1 MAKKQFKA
9 ESKRLLDLMI
19 NSIYTHKE
27 IFLREVVSNASDA
40 IDKLCYL
47 ALTDE
52 NVGLSRDDF
61 RIRITVDKDART
73 ITVSDN
79 GIGMNKAEM
88 ESNLGVIARS
98 GSLQFKNDIPEDKK
112 AEAPDLD
119 IIGQF
124 GVGFYSAFMVSD
136 KVTVLSHR
144 YGEETGA
151 KWESSGVDGYTVED
165 YEKDDIGT
173 DVIMHIKP
181 DSEEEHYSEYLD
193 SWRLKE
199 LVKKYSDYVRW
210 PIRMDVEHYEQ
221 QETGETDEDGK
232 PKTKYVAVSSEE
244 TVNSMVP
251 IWQRSKSD
259 VTDDDCIQF
268 YKDHFHDQEDPLAVI
283 RVDAEGTVSFKAML
297 FVPGKAPYDLYTRDY
312 QPGLQLYSSGVMI
325 MEKCA
330 DLLPDCFRFVRG
342 VVDSPDLSLN
352 ISREMLQHDRQLKI
366 IANNLEKRIKTKLK
380 TMLDEDRDSYAK
392 FWEQFAPLIKYGVVS
407 DYGMHKDLL
416 KDLLVYRSSGSDG
429 LVSFDEYIKEMP
441 EKQEKIYYATA
452 ESVSRAE
459 SLPQAEQVKDAGYAV
474 LYMTDEADTFVVS
487 VLGDYDGKEF
497 CNITSDDLGLE
508 SEDEKADTEKK
519 AEENKDLLDFIK
531 DTLSGEVE
539 DVRLSHKLRSYPVCL
554 TTEGD
559 ITLEAEKY
567 LKSLPGD
574 QFRDLKAKKILEL
587 NGNHRAFGALQKA
600 FETDRE
606 KAGAM
611 AKILLA
617 QAKLI
622 ADIPLDDPRE
632 YTDLVCNLF

>member
-9 ESKRLLDLMI
+9 ESKRLLELMI

-27 IFLREVVSNASDA
+27 IFLREIISNASDA

-52 NVGLSRDDF
+52 NVGMSRDDF
-61 RIRITVDKDART
+61 RIRITLDKDART

-98 GSLQFKNDIPEDKK
+98 GSFQFKNEMPETQGED
-112 AEAPDLD
+112 APDID

-136 KVTVLSHR
+136 KVTVLSRR

-151 KWESSGVDGYTVED
+151 KWESSGVDGYTV
-165 YEKDDIGT
+165 DDFDKETMGT
-173 DVIMHIKP
+173 DVIMHIKE
-181 DSEEEHYSEYLD
+181 DTEDEHYSEYLD

-232 PKTKYVAVSSEE
+232 PKTKYVSVTSEE
-244 TVNSMVP
+244 TVNSMIP

-259 VTDDDCIQF
+259 VTDEDCIQF

-325 MEKCA
+325 MERCS
-330 DLLPDCFRFVRG
+330 DLLPDYFRFVRG

-352 ISREMLQHDRQLKI
+352 ISREMLQHDRQLKV
-366 IANNLEKRIKTKLK
+366 IASNLEKRIKTKLSSL
-380 TMLDEDRDSYAK
+380 MSDDREAYAD
-392 FWEQFAPLIKYGVVS
+392 FWEQFGPLIKYGIVS
-407 DYGMHKDLL
+407 DYGMHKDTLQ
-416 KDLLVYRSSGSDG
+416 DLLVYRCSGKDG
-429 LVSFDEYIKEMP
+429 LVSLDEYVKDMP
-441 EKQEKIYYATA
+441 EGQTKIYYAAA
-452 ESVSRAE
+452 ESVARAE
-459 SLPQAEQVKDAGYAV
+459 SLPQAEQVRDAGYSL

-487 VLGDYDGKEF
+487 VLGKYDDKEF
-497 CNITSDDLGLE
+497 CNISSDDLGLE
-508 SEDEKADTEKK
+508 SEEEKADTEKK
-519 AEENKDLLDFIK
+519 TEENRELLDFVK
-531 DTLSGEVE
+531 ETLAGQVE
-539 DVRLSHKLRSYPVCL
+539 DVRLSHKLRSYPVCI
-554 TTEGD
+554 TTDGD
-559 ITLEAEKY
+559 ITLEAERY
-567 LKSLPGD
+567 LKSLPGN
-574 QFRDLKAKKILEL
+574 QFQDVKARKVLEI
-587 NGNHRAFGALQKA
+587 NGSHSAFSALQKA
-600 FETDRE
+600 FSEDKE
-606 KAGAM
+606 KAGKLAR
-611 AKILLA
+611 ILLA

-632 YTDLVCNLF
+632 YTDLVCSLF

>member
-61 RIRITVDKDART
+61 RIRIRVDKDART
-73 ITVSDN
+73 VTVSDN

-98 GSLQFKNDIPEDKK
+98 GSLQFKNDLTEDKK
-112 AEAPDLD
+112 NEAPDLD

-151 KWESSGVDGYTVED
+151 KWESSGVDGYTIDD
-165 YEKDDIGT
+165 YEKADIGT

-181 DSEEEHYSEYLD
+181 DTEDEHYSEYLD
-193 SWRLKE
+193 GWRLRE
-199 LVKKYSDYVRW
+199 LIKKYSDYVRW

-221 QETGETDEDGK
+221 QETGEVDEDGK
-232 PKTKYVAVSSEE
+232 PKTKYVPVSSEE
-244 TVNSMVP
+244 TVNSMIP

-259 VTDDDCIQF
+259 VTDEDCIQF

-283 RVDAEGTVSFKAML
+283 RIDAEGTVSFKAML

-366 IANNLEKRIKTKLK
+366 IAGNLEKRIKSKLRS
-380 TMLDEDRDSYAK
+380 MLDDDRDSYAK
-392 FWEQFAPLIKYGVVS
+392 FWDQFAPLIKYGIVS

-416 KDLLVYRSSGSDG
+416 KDLLVYRCSGKDG
-429 LVSFDEYIKEMP
+429 LVSLDEYVKDMP
-441 EKQEKIYYATA
+441 EKQEKIYYAA
-452 ESVSRAE
+452 ADSVSRAE
-459 SLPQAEQVKDAGYAV
+459 SLPQTEQVTDAGYSI

-487 VLGDYDGKEF
+487 VLGQYAEKEF
-497 CNITSDDLGLE
+497 CNISSDDLGLE
-508 SEDEKADTEKK
+508 TEEEKAETEKK
-519 AEENKDLLDFIK
+519 AEENRELLDFVRE
-531 DTLSGEVE
+531 TLSGKVE
-539 DVRLSHKLRSYPVCL
+539 DVKLSHKLRSYPVFL
-554 TTEGD
+554 STEGD

-567 LKSLPGD
+567 LKSLPGN
-574 QFRDLKAKKILEL
+574 QFKDVKAKKVLEI
-587 NGNHRAFGALQKA
+587 NGSHKAFQALQKA
-600 FETDRE
+600 FAEDRD
-606 KAGAM
+606 KAAVL

-617 QAKLI
+617 QADLI
-622 ADIPLDDPRE
+622 ADIPLEDPRE
-632 YTDLVCNLF
+632 YTDLICSLF

>member
-61 RIRITVDKDART
+61 RIRIRVDKDART
-73 ITVSDN
+73 VTVSDN

-98 GSLQFKNDIPEDKK
+98 GSLQFKNDLTEDKK
-112 AEAPDLD
+112 NEAPDLD

-151 KWESSGVDGYTVED
+151 KWESSGVDGYTIDD
-165 YEKDDIGT
+165 YEKADIGT

-181 DSEEEHYSEYLD
+181 DTEDEHYSEYLD
-193 SWRLKE
+193 GWRLRE
-199 LVKKYSDYVRW
+199 LIKKYSDYVRW

-221 QETGETDEDGK
+221 QETGEVDEDGK
-232 PKTKYVAVSSEE
+232 PKTKYVPVSSEE
-244 TVNSMVP
+244 TVNSMIP

-259 VTDDDCIQF
+259 VTDEDCIQF
-268 YKDHFHDQEDPLAVI
+268 YKNHFHDQEDPLAVI
-283 RVDAEGTVSFKAML
+283 RIDAEGTVSFKAML
-297 FVPGKAPYDLYTRDY
+297 FIPGKAPYDLYTRDY

-366 IANNLEKRIKTKLK
+366 IAGNLEKRIKSKLRS
-380 TMLDEDRDSYAK
+380 MLDDDRDSYAK
-392 FWEQFAPLIKYGVVS
+392 FWDQFAPLIKYGIVS

-416 KDLLVYRSSGSDG
+416 KDLLVYRCSGKDG
-429 LVSFDEYIKEMP
+429 LVSLDEYVKDMP
-441 EKQEKIYYATA
+441 EKQEKIYYAA
-452 ESVSRAE
+452 ADSVSRAE
-459 SLPQAEQVKDAGYAV
+459 SLPQTEQVTDAGYSI

-487 VLGDYDGKEF
+487 VLGQYAEKEF
-497 CNITSDDLGLE
+497 CNISSDNLGLE
-508 SEDEKADTEKK
+508 TEEEKAETEKK
-519 AEENKDLLDFIK
+519 AEENRELLDFVRE
-531 DTLSGEVE
+531 TLSGKVE
-539 DVRLSHKLRSYPVCL
+539 DVKLSHKLRSYPVFL
-554 TTEGD
+554 STEGD

-574 QFRDLKAKKILEL
+574 QFKDVKAKKVLEI
-587 NGNHRAFGALQKA
+587 NGSHKAFQALQKA
-600 FETDRE
+600 FAEDRD
-606 KAGAM
+606 KAAVL

-617 QAKLI
+617 QADLI
-622 ADIPLDDPRE
+622 ADIPLEDPRE
-632 YTDLVCNLF
+632 YTDLICSLF

>member
-52 NVGLSRDDF
+52 NVGLNRDDF

-632 YTDLVCNLF
+632 YTDLVCSLF

>member
-61 RIRITVDKDART
+61 RIRIRVDKDART
-73 ITVSDN
+73 VTVSDN

-98 GSLQFKNDIPEDKK
+98 GSLQFKNDLTEDKK
-112 AEAPDLD
+112 NEAPDLD

-151 KWESSGVDGYTVED
+151 KWESSGVDGYTIDD
-165 YEKDDIGT
+165 YEKADIGT

-181 DSEEEHYSEYLD
+181 DTEDEHYSEYLD
-193 SWRLKE
+193 GWRLRE
-199 LVKKYSDYVRW
+199 LIKKYSDYVRW

-221 QETGETDEDGK
+221 QETGEVDEDGK
-232 PKTKYVAVSSEE
+232 PKTKYVPVSSEE
-244 TVNSMVP
+244 TVNSMIP

-259 VTDDDCIQF
+259 VTDEDCIQF
-268 YKDHFHDQEDPLAVI
+268 YKNHFHDQEDPLAVI
-283 RVDAEGTVSFKAML
+283 RIDAEGTVSFKAML
-297 FVPGKAPYDLYTRDY
+297 FIPGKAPYDLYTRDY

-366 IANNLEKRIKTKLK
+366 IAGNLEKRIKSKLRS
-380 TMLDEDRDSYAK
+380 MLDDDRDSYAK
-392 FWEQFAPLIKYGVVS
+392 FWDQFAPLIKYGIVS

-416 KDLLVYRSSGSDG
+416 KDLLVYRCSGKDG
-429 LVSFDEYIKEMP
+429 LVSLDEYVKDMP
-441 EKQEKIYYATA
+441 EKQEKIYYAA
-452 ESVSRAE
+452 ADSVSRAE
-459 SLPQAEQVKDAGYAV
+459 SLPQTEQVTDAGYSI

-487 VLGDYDGKEF
+487 VLGQYAEKEF
-497 CNITSDDLGLE
+497 CNISSDDLGLE
-508 SEDEKADTEKK
+508 TEEEKAETEKK
-519 AEENKDLLDFIK
+519 AEENRELLDFVRE
-531 DTLSGEVE
+531 TLSGKVE
-539 DVRLSHKLRSYPVCL
+539 DVKLSHKLRSYPVFL
-554 TTEGD
+554 STEGD

-574 QFRDLKAKKILEL
+574 QFKDVKAKKVLEI
-587 NGNHRAFGALQKA
+587 NGSHKAFQALQKA
-600 FETDRE
+600 FAEDRD
-606 KAGAM
+606 KAAVL

-617 QAKLI
+617 QADLI
-622 ADIPLDDPRE
+622 ADIPLEDPRE
-632 YTDLVCNLF
+632 YTDLICSLF

>member
-416 KDLLVYRSSGSDG
+416 KELLVYRSSGSDG

>member
-61 RIRITVDKDART
+61 KIRIRVDKDART
-73 ITVSDN
+73 VTVADN

-98 GSLQFKNDIPEDKK
+98 GSLQFKNDLTEDKK
-112 AEAPDLD
+112 NEAPDLD

-151 KWESSGVDGYTVED
+151 KWESSGVDGYTIDD
-165 YEKDDIGT
+165 YEKADIGT

-181 DSEEEHYSEYLD
+181 DTEDEHYSEYLD
-193 SWRLKE
+193 GWRLRE
-199 LVKKYSDYVRW
+199 LIKKYSDYVRW

-221 QETGETDEDGK
+221 QETGEVDEDGK
-232 PKTKYVAVSSEE
+232 PKTKYVPVSSEE
-244 TVNSMVP
+244 TVNSMIP

-259 VTDDDCIQF
+259 VTDEDCIQF
-268 YKDHFHDQEDPLAVI
+268 YKNHFHDQEDPLAVI
-283 RVDAEGTVSFKAML
+283 RIDAEGTVSFKAML
-297 FVPGKAPYDLYTRDY
+297 FIPGKAPYDLYTRDY

-366 IANNLEKRIKTKLK
+366 IAGNLEKRIQSKLRS
-380 TMLDEDRDSYAK
+380 MLDDDRDSYAK
-392 FWEQFAPLIKYGVVS
+392 FWDQFAPLIKYGIVS

-416 KDLLVYRSSGSDG
+416 KDLLVYRCSGKDG
-429 LVSFDEYIKEMP
+429 LVSLDEYVKDMP
-441 EKQEKIYYATA
+441 EKQEKIYYAA
-452 ESVSRAE
+452 ADSVSRAE
-459 SLPQAEQVKDAGYAV
+459 SLPQTEQVTDAGYSI

-487 VLGDYDGKEF
+487 VLGQYAEKEF
-497 CNITSDDLGLE
+497 CNISSDDLGLE
-508 SEDEKADTEKK
+508 TEEEKAETEKK
-519 AEENKDLLDFIK
+519 AEENRELLDFVRE
-531 DTLSGEVE
+531 TLSGKVE
-539 DVRLSHKLRSYPVCL
+539 DVKLSHKLRSYPVFL
-554 TTEGD
+554 STEGD

-574 QFRDLKAKKILEL
+574 QFKDVKAKKVLEI
-587 NGNHRAFGALQKA
+587 NGSHKAFQALQKA
-600 FETDRE
+600 FAEDRD
-606 KAGAM
+606 KAAVL

-617 QAKLI
+617 QADLI
-622 ADIPLDDPRE
+622 ADIPLEDPRE
-632 YTDLVCNLF
+632 YTDLICSLF

>member
-61 RIRITVDKDART
+61 KIRIRVDKDART
-73 ITVSDN
+73 VTVSDN

-98 GSLQFKNDIPEDKK
+98 GSLQFKNDLTEDKK
-112 AEAPDLD
+112 NEAPDLD

-151 KWESSGVDGYTVED
+151 KWESSGVDGYTIDD
-165 YEKDDIGT
+165 YEKADIGT

-181 DSEEEHYSEYLD
+181 DTEDEHYSEYLD
-193 SWRLKE
+193 GWRLRE
-199 LVKKYSDYVRW
+199 LIKKYSDYVRW

-221 QETGETDEDGK
+221 QETGEVDEDGK
-232 PKTKYVAVSSEE
+232 PKTKYVPVSSEE
-244 TVNSMVP
+244 TVNSMIP

-259 VTDDDCIQF
+259 VTDEDCIQF
-268 YKDHFHDQEDPLAVI
+268 YKNHFHDQEDPLAVI
-283 RVDAEGTVSFKAML
+283 RIDAEGTVSFKAML
-297 FVPGKAPYDLYTRDY
+297 FIPGKAPYDLYTRDY

-366 IANNLEKRIKTKLK
+366 IAGNLEKRIKSKLRS
-380 TMLDEDRDSYAK
+380 MLDDDRDSYAK
-392 FWEQFAPLIKYGVVS
+392 FWDQFAPLIKYGIVS

-416 KDLLVYRSSGSDG
+416 KDLLVYRCSGKDG
-429 LVSFDEYIKEMP
+429 LVSLDEYVKDMP
-441 EKQEKIYYATA
+441 EKQEKIYYAA
-452 ESVSRAE
+452 ADSVSRAE
-459 SLPQAEQVKDAGYAV
+459 SLPQTEQVTDAGYSI

-487 VLGDYDGKEF
+487 VLGQYAEKEF
-497 CNITSDDLGLE
+497 CNISSDDLGLE
-508 SEDEKADTEKK
+508 TEEEKAETEKK
-519 AEENKDLLDFIK
+519 AEENRELLDFVRE
-531 DTLSGEVE
+531 TLSGKVE
-539 DVRLSHKLRSYPVCL
+539 DVKLSHKLRSYPVFL
-554 TTEGD
+554 STEGD

-574 QFRDLKAKKILEL
+574 QFKDVKAKKVLEI
-587 NGNHRAFGALQKA
+587 NGSHKAFQALQKA
-600 FETDRE
+600 FAEDRD
-606 KAGAM
+606 KAAVL

-617 QAKLI
+617 QADLI
-622 ADIPLDDPRE
+622 ADIPLEDPRE
-632 YTDLVCNLF
+632 YTDLICSLF